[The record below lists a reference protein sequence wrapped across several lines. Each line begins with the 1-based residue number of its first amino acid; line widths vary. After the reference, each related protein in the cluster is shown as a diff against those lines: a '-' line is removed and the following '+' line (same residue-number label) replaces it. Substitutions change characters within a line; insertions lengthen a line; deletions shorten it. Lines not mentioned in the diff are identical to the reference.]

1 LRIGLIG
8 LDAGATDREVVQ
20 ALVDRY
26 NTAAKKAGTGL
37 TRMVVALQEE
47 ADGFPNLIGDAMVQT
62 DDAEE
67 AVATAVA
74 AKKTALEQKAIADAA
89 VLVLQRRYAAAGREA
104 ERATNAVGHA
114 NSQLLISQQAH
125 RHALNLLQR
134 HNLNLAKTEKRLGAL
149 KDRIEEG
156 MPYPEED
163 GNVGYFLAL
172 IDRRA
177 GLTIIDRPTFL
188 EVSFRTKRIT
198 RTWAETSHD
207 GTWPIDTYF
216 PKLSVRIRLN
226 QGDVSRHASV
236 FVTPFVDEPVDLL
249 TTGLDYFMPHVN
261 SGGGVCCGSKG
272 SSDLLDHMAGG
283 RWLDAAILVCHL
295 LSHYNA
301 ADPYLALRLWTDC
314 HTDDGMCP
322 CERGTPH
329 TENACRTP
337 RCFVCA
343 SVLPSPQ
350 PGQTPVVAHT
360 SCLRTEAKRQGN
372 PFPDAKGIC
381 GQPIFPD
388 LLGSA
393 DTNLQLTQNLGGL
406 LERLKTRYERNQN
419 RNSGGTEVQ
428 PGSPPV
434 PEAGRGPDDAAGS
447 CLQR

>member
-1 LRIGLIG
+1 MRIGLIG

-37 TRMVVALQEE
+37 TRMVVNLQAE
-47 ADGFPNLIGDAMVQT
+47 ADAFPNLIADAMVKT
-62 DDAEE
+62 DDGEE
-67 AVATAVA
+67 AIAA
-74 AKKTALEQKAIADAA
+74 AKVAKEAALEQKALADAD
-89 VLVLQRRYAAAGREA
+89 VLALQQRVSTAKRDG
-104 ERATNAVGHA
+104 ERAASNLSDAHT
-114 NSQLLISQQAH
+114 QLLQNQQAH

-134 HNLNLAKTEKRLGAL
+134 HNSNQAKVAKRLGAL
-149 KDRIEEG
+149 KTRIEAG

-163 GNVGYFLAL
+163 ENVGYFLAL

-177 GLTIIDRPTFL
+177 GITVIDRPTFL

-198 RTWAETSHD
+198 RTWAETSED

-216 PKLSVRIRLN
+216 PRLSVRIRLN
-226 QGDVSRHASV
+226 QGNVSRHAGAYI
-236 FVTPFVDEPVDLL
+236 TPFIDEPVDLL
-249 TTGLDYFMPHVN
+249 TAGMDYFMPHAN
-261 SGGGVCCGSKG
+261 SGGSLCCGSTG
-272 SSDLLDHMAGG
+272 SSELLDHMSDG

-295 LSHYNA
+295 LSHYNH
-301 ADPYLALRLWTDC
+301 ADPYLALSNWTDC
-314 HTDDGMCP
+314 HTDEDECP
-322 CERGTPH
+322 CGRGAPH
-329 TENACRTP
+329 TANACRTP

-343 SVLPSPQ
+343 DTLPSPK
-350 PGQTPVVAHT
+350 PGQTPTVAHT
-360 SCLRTEAKRQGN
+360 NCLRTEAKRQGN

-419 RNSGGTEVQ
+419 RDSGRIEVH
-428 PGSPPV
+428 PASPPIQA
-434 PEAGRGPDDAAGS
+434 AGHGSDDAAGPH
-447 CLQR
+447 LQR